1 MSAAVPGEPLPKRL
15 AADAKGPAADTKNEE
30 AAAPTL
36 WRFWGP
42 RYWSTWLLLAWLR
55 IAAALPWRVT
65 IAIHEQLGRVLWA
78 LMRRRRKIVVRN
90 LEICFPDLGAEAVQ
104 TLAKRHFESLAVCL
118 AEIGFGW
125 FGSRKRLASL
135 FRVEGLEHIQAA
147 LARGKG
153 VVLFSGHFTTLEIVP
168 PLIKSLVPRF
178 AFMFTPR
185 RNLLLNAMQTRGRQ
199 RAAHV
204 SMPSD
209 DVRALLR
216 ELRKN
221 TAIWYAPDQ
230 AKGGASG
237 ELVPFF
243 GEPAMTNTA
252 TSRIAKISGAAI
264 VPLFF
269 CRLPD
274 RAGYL
279 LRFDA
284 PLEGVPSDDALRDT
298 ARLMGVIE
306 SFVRECPEQYFWI
319 HRKFKGRPDALPDAY
334 AESKPTA
341 AASAPIRTRARL
353 RDMLAAPLAIVLV
366 AAFIVALDND
376 ALWDMALRATLLDEH
391 QAGVTISL
399 FALMFCTLV
408 FMLSLVPGRWLLK
421 TVGAL
426 VLVVASLCGYYMSEY
441 GVVFDMSMIRN
452 IAETKPQEAAPL
464 LTGMLFSHV
473 LLFGVIPAVLLL
485 VLPLPKVSWGR
496 GFAARVG
503 LALLSAVL
511 LVVTVYA
518 NYQSVV
524 FFGRQNHSV
533 RFFFNP
539 GYPIYSLVRYWL
551 RTEDRPPPVRVPL
564 TASVAAAH
572 AARPKHTLVV
582 FVVGETARA
591 DRFAFNGYGRDTNR
605 YTRPRGVVNFANVT
619 SCGTSTA
626 DSVPCIFSGLG
637 REDFTH
643 AEAAMHESLFGTLSR
658 LGAGVL
664 WRDNSTGCKDV
675 CDPAHFEE
683 YAVRTDAD
691 FCDATGCFDEIL
703 LKDIDTAVEDRS
715 RDHFLVFH
723 QRGSH
728 GPAYHTDTPAWSKVF
743 LPECDLP
750 NPRSCDL
757 EQINNAYDNTI
768 LYTDYFLSRVVDFLE
783 RQADGYEV
791 AMLYVSDH
799 GESLG
804 ENGLYLHGLPYSMAP
819 REQTRVPMLFWG
831 SPSFYA
837 SHEIDLECVRSS
849 AGRDVSHDW
858 IYHTLL
864 PLFGVTSEGYDE
876 SLDLFASCRGGAS
889 PTATTR
895 PAGGQTVPSS
905 G

>member
-1 MSAAVPGEPLPKRL
+1 
-15 AADAKGPAADTKNEE
+15 
-30 AAAPTL
+30 
-36 WRFWGP
+36 
-42 RYWSTWLLLAWLR
+42 
-55 IAAALPWRVT
+55 
-65 IAIHEQLGRVLWA
+65 
-78 LMRRRRKIVVRN
+78 MRRRRKIVVRN

-104 TLAKRHFESLAVCL
+104 ALAKRHFESLAVCL
-118 AEIGFGW
+118 GEIGFGW
-125 FGSRKRLASL
+125 FGSRKRLAPL

-185 RNLLLNAMQTRGRQ
+185 RNLLLNAMQARGRQ
-199 RAAHV
+199 RGAHV

-279 LRFDA
+279 LRFSA
-284 PLEGVPSDDALRDT
+284 PLEGLPSDDAVHDT

-334 AESKPTA
+334 AESKPPA
-341 AASAPIRTRARL
+341 AATVTTRPRTRTRL
-353 RDMLAAPLAIVLV
+353 RDMLVAPFAIVLV

-376 ALWDMALRATLLDEH
+376 ALWSMALRATSLDEH
-391 QAGVTISL
+391 QAGITLSL
-399 FALMFCTLV
+399 FALTFCTLV
-408 FMLSLVPGRWLLK
+408 ITLSLVPGRWLLK
-421 TVGAL
+421 TVGAAL
-426 VLVVASLCGYYMSEY
+426 LVVASLSGYFMSEY
-441 GVVFDMSMIRN
+441 GIVFDTSMIRN
-452 IAETKPQEAAPL
+452 IAETESQEAAPL

-473 LLFGVIPAVLLL
+473 LLFGLIPAVLLL
-485 VLPLPKVSWGR
+485 VFPLPKVSWRR
-496 GFAARVG
+496 GFGARAG

-511 LVVTVYA
+511 LVGTLYA

-533 RFFFNP
+533 RLYFNP
-539 GYPIYSLVRYWL
+539 GYPIYSLLRYWL
-551 RTEDRPPPVRVPL
+551 RTEDRPPPERVPL

-605 YTRPRGVVNFANVT
+605 YTRPRGVVNFGNVT

-637 REDFTH
+637 RKDFTH
-643 AEAAMHESLFGTLSR
+643 AEAAMHETLFGTLGR

-683 YAVRTDAD
+683 YAARTDAD

-703 LKDIDTAVEDRS
+703 LKDIDAAVEDRS

-728 GPAYHTDTPAWSKVF
+728 GPAYHTDTPAFSKVF

-750 NPRSCDL
+750 NPRDCDL
-757 EQINNAYDNTI
+757 EHINNAYDNTI
-768 LYTDYFLSRVVDFLE
+768 LYTDYFLSRVIDFLE

-804 ENGLYLHGLPYSMAP
+804 ENGLYLHGFPYSIAP
-819 REQTRVPMLFWG
+819 LEQTRVPMLFWG
-831 SPSFYA
+831 SPGFYA
-837 SHEIDLECVRSS
+837 SHEIDSECVRSS

-864 PLFGVTSEGYDE
+864 PLFGVTTGGYDE

-889 PTATTR
+889 PSATTL
-895 PAGGQTVPSS
+895 PASAQSTPSP